1 MSKNNAQYENFEKNF
16 MEKFKDLKGEELLK
30 AACKETYNNF
40 NAAGE
45 TLLNKEA
52 EVNALKAE
60 NKNLKASNKGLQEQN
75 RTLNT
80 ENQKV
85 KAENQKVKAESQ
97 NLKAENKGLEA
108 ENKGLKAGKAS
119 LEKEL
124 DKSKAETTF
133 LKSENGKLKEHNT
146 KLQQQP
152 KTREEVKKAR
162 KQAEIDAKAEKKA
175 AKTQK
180 KVEKAENKK
189 VRFKASNDK
198 VSEKTITS
206 AKDKIAK
213 SNVVLKAKNSYRSRF
228 QKTRAVL
235 KTVNSVTLKPAAQ
248 FTMKQF
254 KQRKQTYGV
263 IKDKVTTELK
273 KKGIENPSAGQY
285 RAKFAQVATAK
296 AGKKVMNKVANTTLK
311 DVWNKVTG
319 VYKGSIEADKAK
331 VAANNKQIEQNNVP
345 KQAKID
351 AKATIKAEKSLS
363 I

>member
-1 MSKNNAQYENFEKNF
+1 MSTNKNNDEYKEYGAQYDKT
-16 MEKFKDLKGEELLK
+16 FKGKSYEEIKEGVYEYTKATGERLLDK
-30 AACKETYNNF
+30 DVEIS
-40 NAAGE
+40 
-45 TLLNKEA
+45 
-52 EVNALKAE
+52 
-60 NKNLKASNKGLQEQN
+60 NLKAKIQNFKQEN
-75 RTLNT
+75 
-80 ENQKV
+80 EK
-85 KAENQKVKAESQ
+85 
-97 NLKAENKGLEA
+97 LKAENKGLKA

-119 LEKEL
+119 LEKEM
-124 DKSKAETTF
+124 DKSKAETNF
-133 LKSENGKLKEHNT
+133 LKGENGKLKEHNT

-152 KTREEVKKAR
+152 KTREDVKKAR

-175 AKTQK
+175 ARAQK
-180 KVEKAENKK
+180 KTEKAENKN

-198 VSEKTITS
+198 VSEKTIAS

-235 KTVNSVTLKPAAQ
+235 KTINSVTIKPAAQ

-273 KKGIENPSAGQY
+273 KKGVENPTAGQY
-285 RAKFAQVATAK
+285 RSKFAQVAAAK

-331 VAANNKQIEQNNVP
+331 VASNNKQIEQNNTA

-351 AKATIKAEKSLS
+351 AKATVKAEKSLS
-363 I
+363 M

>member
-1 MSKNNAQYENFEKNF
+1 MSKNIAEYENFEKNF
-16 MEKFKDLKGEELLK
+16 RDKYKGLKGEELIK
-30 AACKETYNNF
+30 AVSKDTYDNF
-40 NAAGE
+40 NATGE
-45 TLLNKEA
+45 SLLNQQGELNYLRK
-52 EVNALKAE
+52 E
-60 NKNLKASNKGLQEQN
+60 NKILNANVNTLAEENKKFDLKNQSLEQENK
-75 RTLNT
+75 
-80 ENQKV
+80 KM
-85 KAENQKVKAESQ
+85 KAESQ
-97 NLKAENKGLEA
+97 KLKADNKGLEA
-108 ENKGLKAGKAS
+108 ENKGLKAGNAS

-133 LKSENGKLKEHNT
+133 LKAENGKLKEHNT

-152 KTREEVKKAR
+152 KTREDVKKAR

-175 AKTQK
+175 ARAQK
-180 KVEKAENKK
+180 KNENKN

-198 VSEKTITS
+198 VSEKTVTS

-213 SNVVLKAKNSYRSRF
+213 SNVVLKAKNSYRSKF

-273 KKGIENPSAGQY
+273 KKGVENLSAGQY
-285 RAKFAQVATAK
+285 RAKFAQVAAAK

-331 VAANNKQIEQNNVP
+331 VVANNKQIEKNNEP
-345 KQAKID
+345 KQAKIN

>member
-1 MSKNNAQYENFEKNF
+1 MSKNIAEYENFEKNF
-16 MEKFKDLKGEELLK
+16 MDKYKGMKGEELLK
-30 AACKETYNNF
+30 ATCKDTYNNF
-40 NAAGE
+40 KAAGE

-60 NKNLKASNKGLQEQN
+60 NNNLKAGNKSLQEQN

-85 KAENQKVKAESQ
+85 KAENQQIKAD
-97 NLKAENKGLEA
+97 NKGLEA

-119 LEKEL
+119 LEKEI

-133 LKSENGKLKEHNT
+133 LKAENGKLKEHNT

-152 KTREEVKKAR
+152 KTREEAKKAR

-175 AKTQK
+175 AKAQK
-180 KVEKAENKK
+180 KSDNKN

-198 VSEKTITS
+198 VSEKTIAS

-213 SNVVLKAKNSYRSRF
+213 SNVVLKANNSYRSRF

-235 KTVNSVTLKPAAQ
+235 KTINSVTLKPATQ

-273 KKGIENPSAGQY
+273 KKGVENPSVGQY
-285 RAKFAQVATAK
+285 RAKFAQVTAAK

-345 KQAKID
+345 KQAKIN

>member
-1 MSKNNAQYENFEKNF
+1 MSTNKNSNEYKAYSNQYDKNFGKASREEVKEAVFEMSK
-16 MEKFKDLKGEELLK
+16 
-30 AACKETYNNF
+30 
-40 NAAGE
+40 AAGE
-45 TLLNKEA
+45 KLLDKEV
-52 EVNALKAE
+52 EIS
-60 NKNLKASNKGLQEQN
+60 NLKAKIQNFKQENEKLKAQNKGLQ
-75 RTLNT
+75 
-80 ENQKV
+80 
-85 KAENQKVKAESQ
+85 
-97 NLKAENKGLEA
+97 A

-119 LEKEL
+119 LEKEI
-124 DKSKAETTF
+124 DKSKAETSF
-133 LKSENGKLKEHNT
+133 LKDENGKLKEHNA

-180 KVEKAENKK
+180 KVEKAENKN

-198 VSEKTITS
+198 VSEKTVAS

-273 KKGIENPSAGQY
+273 KKGVENPSVGQY
-285 RAKFAQVATAK
+285 RAKFAQVAAAK
-296 AGKKVMNKVANTTLK
+296 AGKKVMNKTVNTTLK

-331 VAANNKQIEQNNVP
+331 VAANNKQIEKNNEP
-345 KQAKID
+345 KQAKIN